1 MDYVGLN
8 YFSIAVGKML
18 KSVLGW
24 DEERVEEAK
33 KNGANRR
40 EGVNNAA
47 RHGATSVELDR
58 QGGWTNSHSSSRT
71 EKPNVRDQ
79 HYMDVQSNIGAMLCS
94 AGYKR
99 DELPTAAG
107 RSLIPFD
114 SVSGAFFGPVIGALK
129 AKLNEISSCTLP
141 SGHTGIA
148 KKNWQSD
155 RARLAAGY
163 RNMSAIFVWF
173 DQVLCQDLPILQH
186 FYPTLPSWSN
196 RIFHSLLWTTH
207 CKNALTFYVQFNTK
221 VPVHNEMP
229 DWVISVVDLLR
240 ETRVA
245 LEQRGAGAWALNSFP
260 SLAPVQTGL
269 QRASSGAAF
278 SCSTAPGCPHHSS
291 PQQHQ
296 SLR

>member
-148 KKNWQSD
+148 
-155 RARLAAGY
+155 
-163 RNMSAIFVWF
+163 
-173 DQVLCQDLPILQH
+173 
-186 FYPTLPSWSN
+186 
-196 RIFHSLLWTTH
+196 
-207 CKNALTFYVQFNTK
+207 
-221 VPVHNEMP
+221 
-229 DWVISVVDLLR
+229 
-240 ETRVA
+240 
-245 LEQRGAGAWALNSFP
+245 
-260 SLAPVQTGL
+260 
-269 QRASSGAAF
+269 
-278 SCSTAPGCPHHSS
+278 
-291 PQQHQ
+291 
-296 SLR
+296 

>member
-1 MDYVGLN
+1 MRPLLDVDWSDE
-8 YFSIAVGKML
+8 FSWMTHRIAAQKQKDASTARPSQASSIAVGKML

-107 RSLIPFD
+107 RSL
-114 SVSGAFFGPVIGALK
+114 S
-129 AKLNEISSCTLP
+129 
-141 SGHTGIA
+141 
-148 KKNWQSD
+148 
-155 RARLAAGY
+155 R
-163 RNMSAIFVWF
+163 
-173 DQVLCQDLPILQH
+173 
-186 FYPTLPSWSN
+186 
-196 RIFHSLLWTTH
+196 
-207 CKNALTFYVQFNTK
+207 
-221 VPVHNEMP
+221 
-229 DWVISVVDLLR
+229 
-240 ETRVA
+240 
-245 LEQRGAGAWALNSFP
+245 
-260 SLAPVQTGL
+260 
-269 QRASSGAAF
+269 
-278 SCSTAPGCPHHSS
+278 
-291 PQQHQ
+291 
-296 SLR
+296 